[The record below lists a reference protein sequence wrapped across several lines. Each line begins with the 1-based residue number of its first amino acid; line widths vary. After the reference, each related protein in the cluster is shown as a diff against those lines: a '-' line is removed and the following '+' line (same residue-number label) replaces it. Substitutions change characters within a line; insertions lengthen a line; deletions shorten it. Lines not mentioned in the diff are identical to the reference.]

1 MKRYLFSRFA
11 VVTVALSLLIGCQKE
26 TSTITGWEYNNV
38 ENGGFEKPDFDE
50 QRTGPGLVM
59 IEGGTFIMGVEN
71 RMSWEITTVVL
82 PVFLLNLFTWIGLK
96 LVIFIG
102 WSMCIG

>member
-59 IEGGTFIMGVEN
+59 IEGGTFIMGGGEQDVMGDNNSCASRVSVESFY
-71 RMSWEITTVVL
+71 MD
-82 PVFLLNLFTWIGLK
+82 
-96 LVIFIG
+96 
-102 WSMCIG
+102 